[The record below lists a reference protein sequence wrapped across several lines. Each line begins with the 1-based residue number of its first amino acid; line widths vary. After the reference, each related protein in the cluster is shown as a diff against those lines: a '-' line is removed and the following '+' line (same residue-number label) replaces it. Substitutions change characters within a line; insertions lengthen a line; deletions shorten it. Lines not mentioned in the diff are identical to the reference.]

1 MDWVLEQAMLESQ
14 VHIGMDYALHVF
26 SYIGLSRV
34 SAPKDG
40 HSMADFQQAS
50 ESVAVI
56 SVFRK

>member
-1 MDWVLEQAMLESQ
+1 MLELQ
-14 VHIGMDYALHVF
+14 VYIGMDYVLHVL

-50 ESVAVI
+50 ENVAVI
-56 SVFRK
+56 SLFRKYR